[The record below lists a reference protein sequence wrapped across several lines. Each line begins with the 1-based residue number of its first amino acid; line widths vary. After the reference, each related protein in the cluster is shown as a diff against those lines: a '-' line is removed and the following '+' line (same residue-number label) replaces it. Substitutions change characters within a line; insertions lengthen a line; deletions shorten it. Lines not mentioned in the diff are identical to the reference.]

1 MLFSFQVMIRNGVE
15 PKEAMAI
22 FFDCLERC
30 REIEQSVSD
39 EERRAA
45 ESPDDNGERVLCAR
59 QVKDAQAQM
68 RSIIKRF
75 WLPHWSACLS
85 EACNASFRRR
95 MEGFLRNLL

>member
-1 MLFSFQVMIRNGVE
+1 
-15 PKEAMAI
+15 MAI

-39 EERRAA
+39 EERSAA
-45 ESPDDNGERVLCAR
+45 ESPDDDEERVLCAH

-75 WLPHWSACLS
+75 WLPHLSAYLP
-85 EACNASFRRR
+85 EACRRVQK
-95 MEGFLRNLL
+95 